1 MHGSSNTILGIW
13 VFLCCACLLHFASGA
28 DLALPMYIDFVLFL
42 SRIRVL
48 NFDVRVEGTRSTD
61 SMREMHRDALICIEM
76 HRDTSRCEMSYQ
88 ILAAEKTR
96 SCRWCLISVCAPCE
110 PSRAPFTSSFYACV
124 DMLTYIYRWALPVA
138 EGVCTCCSCYRCLC
152 LHVWQWRYS
161 CALRIALYFWFTRG
175 PAIQDWIWGVRT
187 LFEEPFRWVDIPFRR

>member
-13 VFLCCACLLHFASGA
+13 VFLCCACFLHFASGA
-28 DLALPMYIDFVLFL
+28 DLALPMYIDFVLF
-42 SRIRVL
+42 
-48 NFDVRVEGTRSTD
+48 FTD
-61 SMREMHRDALICIEM
+61 SCPKFWCSSRRHSEYRYDARDA
-76 HRDTSRCEMSYQ
+76 SRCIDMYRDASRYVEMRVSYQ